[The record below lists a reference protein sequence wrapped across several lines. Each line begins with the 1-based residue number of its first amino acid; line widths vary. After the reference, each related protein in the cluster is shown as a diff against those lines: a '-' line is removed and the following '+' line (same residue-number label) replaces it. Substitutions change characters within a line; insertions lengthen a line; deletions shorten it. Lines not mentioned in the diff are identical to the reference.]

1 MDSAHERN
9 VDPEESSDA
18 PFNPIDYTEDAKTQ
32 RDFDES
38 ETGDVTGLRGYAP
51 LHRCRSSGG
60 TKAFDVFS
68 KTRVNP
74 FCGKKWAG
82 KTNDLLRLINPRL

>member
-18 PFNPIDYTEDAKTQ
+18 PFNSIDNTKDTKTQ
-32 RDFDES
+32 RYFDES
-38 ETGDVTGLRGYAP
+38 HAYDVRGLRGYAP
-51 LHRCRSSGG
+51 LHRCRGFG
-60 TKAFDVFS
+60 RTEAFDVLS
-68 KTRVNP
+68 KTCVNP

-82 KTNDLLRLINPRL
+82 KAKGLLQLISTRL